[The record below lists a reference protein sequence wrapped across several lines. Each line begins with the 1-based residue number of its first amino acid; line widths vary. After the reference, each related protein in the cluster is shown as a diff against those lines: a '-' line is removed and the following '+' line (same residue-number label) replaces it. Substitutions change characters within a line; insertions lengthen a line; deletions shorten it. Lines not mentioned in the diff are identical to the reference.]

1 MTAQPLEPGVPGTA
15 GTRVRALGTALELFS
30 RDGYDGVSMRQIAE
44 ELGVTKAALYHHFT
58 SKEEIARELVGSY
71 LAAIEDIV
79 RWAERTHPELEELLA
94 RWVELVRAQG
104 LQIGKFIN
112 ANQRLIRELGLTAG
126 DGPRRGI
133 DRVADTVVAPD
144 APPELRM
151 QVRMALIAL
160 HTAAIAAEGLPMES
174 DEVFRIARDVAATI
188 VRNAQA

>member
-1 MTAQPLEPGVPGTA
+1 MSAESLPAAAPS
-15 GTRVRALGTALELFS
+15 GTRFRALETALELFS
-30 RDGYDGVSMRQIAE
+30 RDGYDAVSMRAIAE

-58 SKEEIARELVGSY
+58 SKEEVARELVGSY
-71 LAAIEDIV
+71 LAAIEGIV
-79 RWAERTHPELEELLA
+79 TWADATHPELEELLA

-144 APPELRM
+144 AAPELRM

-160 HTAAIAAEGLPMES
+160 HTAAIAAEGLPMEA

>member
-1 MTAQPLEPGVPGTA
+1 MSADPLPASAQA
-15 GTRVRALGTALELFS
+15 GTRARALGTALELFS
-30 RDGYDGVSMRQIAE
+30 RDGYDAVSMRQIAE

-71 LAAIEDIV
+71 LAAVEGIV
-79 RWAERTHPELEELLA
+79 SWAQETHPELEELLA

-104 LQIGKFIN
+104 LQVGKFIN
-112 ANQRLIRELGLTAG
+112 ANPRLIRELGLTST
-126 DGPRRGI
+126 DGPRRGV
-133 DRVADTVVAPD
+133 DRVADTVVPPD

-160 HTAAIAAEGLPMES
+160 HTASIAAEGLPM
-174 DEVFRIARDVAATI
+174 DADDVFKIAQSVAATI

>member
-1 MTAQPLEPGVPGTA
+1 MSAEPLPAAAPS
-15 GTRVRALGTALELFS
+15 GTRVRALETALELFS
-30 RDGYDGVSMRQIAE
+30 RDGYDAVSMRAIAE

-71 LAAIEDIV
+71 LAAIEGIV
-79 RWAERTHPELEELLA
+79 TWATDTQPELEELLA

-112 ANQRLIRELGLTAG
+112 ANQRLIRELGLAAG

-160 HTAAIAAEGLPMES
+160 HTAAIAAEGLPMDAE
-174 DEVFRIARDVAATI
+174 DVFKIAQSVAATI